1 MKKIYV
7 LIVIMVVAISSVF
20 VYGKIEEMSARNY
33 VEEFLRMSYGCNTEN
48 VEEVL
53 EAQAEYY
60 EATMRQICEKNP
72 PVDVEYFKE
81 TEQEM
86 YLVSDIYM
94 TLKKNTLGNHV
105 VHAEFIVEFKDVYEP
120 EGFEEKIKLDITL
133 IKDGI
138 FSYQI
143 SDIR

>member
-20 VYGKIEEMSARNY
+20 VYGKIEEMSVKNY
-33 VEEFLRMSYGCNTEN
+33 VENFLQVSYECSAKN

-53 EAQAEYY
+53 KEQAGYY
-60 EATMRQICEKNP
+60 EATMRQMCEKNP
-72 PVDVEYFKE
+72 PVDIEYFKE

-105 VHAEFIVEFKDVYEP
+105 VHAEFIVEFKDIYEP
-120 EGFEEKIKLDITL
+120 EGFTEKIELDITL
-133 IKDGI
+133 VKNGI
-138 FSYQI
+138 FGYRI